1 MAYPTQELE
10 DWIFMKRKQG
20 DDSGGDMSDV
30 SSERNSIKSK
40 LQSMVM
46 GIDYMNDPI
55 HSAAPRQIPFG
66 YNGIDESN
74 SIWKRLHSHIESNQ
88 SDESFRWARLN
99 SEITPFSGNESLE
112 ILRQIQKDQQLD
124 QWSVVRRPSSFS
136 EKPDFP
142 PDQRAESMLLTQDL
156 TILNTMILDKLKEIK
171 RQWEEID
178 SLNWEFAEIISQFKA
193 S

>member
-1 MAYPTQELE
+1 
-10 DWIFMKRKQG
+10 MKRKQG

-74 SIWKRLHSHIESNQ
+74 SI
-88 SDESFRWARLN
+88 
-99 SEITPFSGNESLE
+99 
-112 ILRQIQKDQQLD
+112 
-124 QWSVVRRPSSFS
+124 
-136 EKPDFP
+136 
-142 PDQRAESMLLTQDL
+142 
-156 TILNTMILDKLKEIK
+156 
-171 RQWEEID
+171 
-178 SLNWEFAEIISQFKA
+178 
-193 S
+193 